1 MLLCWCVG
9 VLLCCCCV
17 GVDVTCADAESVA
30 VRHVDLMPTVLESV
44 LAEAAVIPRQCDG
57 SSLRPF
63 IEGAPPTWWRSHVCW
78 EFDLRWGRMGFAEGE
93 EGAEP
98 TNLDGL
104 CLAVFRD
111 ATHKYVHFGTSQ
123 PLRAPLSG
131 SAGDA
136 SPRLPPI
143 LFDLEAE
150 GGAELRNLAAE
161 PEHAALTLEYAQ
173 KMLSWRMQ
181 VRAIAAAFAPL
192 NALTRL
198 LSGWARTRTARSR
211 T

>member
-1 MLLCWCVG
+1 
-9 VLLCCCCV
+9 
-17 GVDVTCADAESVA
+17 
-30 VRHVDLMPTVLESV
+30 
-44 LAEAAVIPRQCDG
+44 
-57 SSLRPF
+57 
-63 IEGAPPTWWRSHVCW
+63 
-78 EFDLRWGRMGFAEGE
+78 MGFAEGSE

-123 PLRAPLSG
+123 PLQAPLSG

-161 PEHAALTLEYAQ
+161 PEHAALAH
-173 KMLSWRMQ
+173 SRRPAAGCSRG
-181 VRAIAAAFAPL
+181 RATGTAH
-192 NALTRL
+192 
-198 LSGWARTRTARSR
+198 RTRAPGRPGRPCGALEGRGRGGHRGS
-211 T
+211 

>member
-1 MLLCWCVG
+1 MTLPAVLAGV
-9 VLLCCCCV
+9 VLLS
-17 GVDVTCADAESVA
+17 CADPESVA
-30 VRHVDLMPTVLESV
+30 VRHVDLMPTVLQSV
-44 LAEAAVIPRQCDG
+44 LGQSAVIPRQCDG

-136 SPRLPPI
+136 SPCLPPI

-181 VRAIAAAFAPL
+181 ARAIAAAFAPL
-192 NALTRL
+192 HAHTRRAF
-198 LSGWARTRTARSR
+198 GRTRTARSR

>member
-1 MLLCWCVG
+1 M
-9 VLLCCCCV
+9 
-17 GVDVTCADAESVA
+17 
-30 VRHVDLMPTVLESV
+30 
-44 LAEAAVIPRQCDG
+44 IPRQCDG

-123 PLRAPLSG
+123 PLRAPLLRG
-131 SAGDA
+131 TE
-136 SPRLPPI
+136 LPP
-143 LFDLEAE
+143 
-150 GGAELRNLAAE
+150 
-161 PEHAALTLEYAQ
+161 P
-173 KMLSWRMQ
+173 
-181 VRAIAAAFAPL
+181 
-192 NALTRL
+192 
-198 LSGWARTRTARSR
+198 
-211 T
+211 